1 MGTLDTVHA
10 GRTPRRLPFAVRHL
24 DDSSPTVR
32 FTNMANSRLRE
43 IRVHFTGRPDLGGID
58 LLALADFEESSKV
71 RVDDHSSRMGNW
83 ASCNR
88 LTLQPW
94 MSCVTRLLR
103 PIPTR
108 FIAKNGVASTPRGD
122 VFWPAYSGLLLGLP
136 FPRFCLSL
144 RRVTIIRRFSCE
156 PQLLLRS
163 VFFSL
168 HPSRSGSFSCGRWQL
183 GPARDVRSVSSFPSL
198 LSTRFLP
205 CGEGTPGCCA

>member
-122 VFWPAYSGLLLGLP
+122 VFWPAYSGLLLG
-136 FPRFCLSL
+136 CLRITANSSL
-144 RRVTIIRRFSCE
+144 SQTFALISPASDSTVLSRHTCQYLI
-156 PQLLLRS
+156 PQ
-163 VFFSL
+163 
-168 HPSRSGSFSCGRWQL
+168 
-183 GPARDVRSVSSFPSL
+183 
-198 LSTRFLP
+198 
-205 CGEGTPGCCA
+205 TPT